1 MKPILSVQH
10 VSFHYGGNEVV
21 QDVSFDVQE
30 GDYIALVGHNGS
42 GKSTLLKL
50 LLNLLTPS
58 RGSITLWGKPV
69 ENFSDWKR
77 VGYLP
82 QNVQLFNPLFPAT
95 VKEVVALGLLSQKKF
110 PKRITSEDTNKIYD
124 ALAQMHILPLADKLV
139 GELSGGQMQRT
150 LLARAIVNT
159 PELLFLDEPVS
170 AIDTETRN
178 DFFTY
183 TAKLNREQKTTIILV
198 THDIEHSGGYAN
210 KMLYLDKKILFYGNF
225 KQLCISSPMKNH
237 LGEEIQHIMCH
248 QHNTL

>member
-1 MKPILSVQH
+1 MKTIVSANHL
-10 VSFHYGGNEVV
+10 SFHYGGNEVV
-21 QDVSFDVQE
+21 QDVSFDVQQ

-58 RGSITLWGKPV
+58 RGNVTLWGTPMR
-69 ENFSDWKR
+69 NFSDWKR

-82 QNVQLFNPLFPAT
+82 QNIQLFNPLFPAT
-95 VKEVVALGLLSQKKF
+95 VNEVVALGLLSQKQF
-110 PKRITSEDTNKIYD
+110 PKRMTSGDAEKVHN
-124 ALAQMHILPLADKLV
+124 ALAQMHILPLGDKLV
-139 GELSGGQMQRT
+139 GELSGGQMQRA

-159 PELLFLDEPVS
+159 PELLFLDEPVT

-183 TAKLNREQKTTIILV
+183 TAELNKKQKTTIILV

-210 KMLYLDKKILFYGNF
+210 KMLYLDKKILYYGNY
-225 KQLCISSPMKNH
+225 KKSLLH
-237 LGEEIQHIMCH
+237 L
-248 QHNTL
+248 

>member
-1 MKPILSVQH
+1 MKTLISVKN
-10 VSFHYGGNEVV
+10 VSFYYGGNEVV
-21 QDVSFDVQE
+21 QDASFDVHE
-30 GDYIALVGHNGS
+30 GDYVALVGHNGS

-50 LLNLLTPS
+50 LLNLLKPHKGT
-58 RGSITLWGKPV
+58 ITLWGKAL
-69 ENFSDWKR
+69 EDFSDWNN

-82 QNVQLFNPLFPAT
+82 QNIQLFNPLFPAT

-110 PKRITSEDTNKIYD
+110 PKRMTGEDTKKIED
-124 ALAQMHILPLADKLV
+124 ALMQMHILPLADKLV

-150 LLARAIVNT
+150 LLARAIVNC
-159 PELLFLDEPVS
+159 PQLLFLDEPVN
-170 AIDTETRN
+170 AIDAETRN

-183 TAKLNREQKTTIILV
+183 TAKLNKEHKTTIILV

-225 KQLCISSPMKNH
+225 KQLCASPHMEHH

-248 QHNTL
+248 QH

>member
-1 MKPILSVQH
+1 MKPILSVQNA
-10 VSFHYGGNEVV
+10 SFHYGGNEVV
-21 QDVSFDVQE
+21 QDVTFDVQL

-58 RGSITLWGKPV
+58 SGKITLWGTPI
-69 ENFSDWKR
+69 NIFSDWKR
-77 VGYLP
+77 IGYLP

-95 VKEVVALGLLSQKKF
+95 VREVVALGLLSQKQF
-110 PKRITSEDTNKIYD
+110 PKRLTNVDREIVD
-124 ALAQMHILPLADKLV
+124 NALKQMHIMSLADRLV

-183 TAKLNREQKTTIILV
+183 TAKLNKEKKTTIILV

-225 KQLCISSPMKNH
+225 GQLCASPHMKQH

-248 QHNTL
+248 QHS

>member
-1 MKPILSVQH
+1 MELKLSVKH
-10 VSFHYGGNEVV
+10 LSFHYGENEVV
-21 QDVSFDVQE
+21 NDVTFDVQR

-50 LLNLLTPS
+50 LLNLLKPS
-58 RGSITLWGKPV
+58 KGDVALWGVPFKD
-69 ENFSDWKR
+69 FSDWKR
-77 VGYLP
+77 IGYLP
-82 QNVQLFNPLFPAT
+82 QNIQLFNPLFPAT
-95 VKEVVALGLLSQKKF
+95 VSEVVSLGLLSQKQF
-110 PKRITSEDTNKIYD
+110 PKRMNNEDWEKVHS

-159 PELLFLDEPVS
+159 PELLFLDEPVT

-183 TAKLNREQKTTIILV
+183 TSKLNKEHKTTIILV
-198 THDIEHSGGYAN
+198 THDIEHSGGYAS
-210 KMLYLDKKILFYGNF
+210 KMLYLDKKILFYGDF
-225 KQLCISSPMKNH
+225 KQLCSSSPMKHH

-248 QHNTL
+248 QH